1 MRGST
6 AYREILNMKKSILL
20 ASFMFVLLHFTLAQ
34 NNTIDSLEAILK
46 TAGQDTNKVNILNT
60 LSYELLYSNTDT
72 TIFLATQAKN
82 LAEKLN
88 YSKGIASAYLRL
100 GQAYNNLGS
109 YEQSQAYLS
118 KALALSTDKLTTA
131 KIYVNIGIN
140 HYEMSNYPE
149 ALKNYFTGLKA
160 FEEAGDKRAIG
171 SVYNNIANIYTD
183 MGKYDEALKNH
194 IAAKKIR
201 EANNDKRGIAGSH
214 LNIGVIYFSQGNY
227 YEALKNWFEAKKLYE
242 ELGDKNEVALTYNHI
257 GVVYK
262 NQEKY
267 EPAMKNY
274 FDALKILEEV
284 RDKEGIAITYN
295 NIGTVLIA
303 DSKAGEAKEW
313 LMKSLHLAK
322 EIGIKTTIQDAYL
335 SLARADSALNNYQDA
350 YANYKMY
357 IVYRDSIANKEN
369 TEKIVQQKMQ
379 YEFDKKET
387 QSRAEQAVTKK
398 ELQRQKL
405 VRNGFVGGFAIV
417 LLFAL
422 LFLSQRNKINKEK
435 KRSDEL
441 LLNILPIEVANEIK
455 MNGRSNPK
463 TFSMVTVMF
472 TDFKDFTQVSQNI
485 SAELL
490 VAELDYCF
498 SAFDTILQHYKI
510 EKIKTVGD
518 AYLCAS
524 GLPVSSFTHA
534 TDMVNA
540 AIEIRNFMLQRK
552 KEKESKGEIPFELR
566 IGIHTGPVVA
576 GIVGVKKYS
585 YDIWGDTVNLAA
597 RMEQNS
603 EAGKINIS
611 SSTYELVKDKFKCL
625 HRGKLQAKNKGEVDM
640 FFVEKTL

>member
-1 MRGST
+1 
-6 AYREILNMKKSILL
+6 MKKNILL
-20 ASFMFVLLHFTLAQ
+20 FSLILLLPHICAAQ
-34 NNTIDSLEAILK
+34 NTIDSLQTILK
-46 TAGQDTNKVNILNT
+46 TAGQDTDRVNILNT

-72 TIFLATQAKN
+72 TIYYANQAKN
-82 LAEKLN
+82 LSEKLN
-88 YSKGIASAYLRL
+88 YSRGIASAYLRL

-109 YEQSQAYLS
+109 YDQSQLFLS
-118 KALALSTDKLTTA
+118 KALTYSTDKLTTA

-149 ALKNYFTGLKA
+149 ALKNYFTGLKG
-160 FEEAGDKRAIG
+160 FEEAGDKKAIG
-171 SVYNNIANIYTD
+171 SVFNNIALIYTE
-183 MGKYDEALKNH
+183 MGNYDEALKNH
-194 IAAKKIR
+194 VASREIR
-201 EANNDKRGIAGSH
+201 EENGDKRGIAGSY
-214 LNIGVIYFSQGNY
+214 LNIGIVYFVLGNY
-227 YEALKNWFEAKKLYE
+227 VEALKNYFEAKKMYE
-242 ELGDKNEVALTYNHI
+242 ALGDKNEIALSYSHI

-262 NQEKY
+262 NQQKY
-267 EPAMKNY
+267 ADALENY
-274 FDALKILEEV
+274 FAALKMQEEIG
-284 RDKEGIAITYN
+284 DKEGIAVSCY
-295 NIGTVLIA
+295 NIGTAHV
-303 DSKAGEAKEW
+303 DDGKARMAGEW
-313 LMKSLHLAK
+313 LMKGLQLAK
-322 EIGIKTTIQDAYL
+322 EIGIKTTIQDSYL
-335 SLARADSALNNYQDA
+335 SLSRMDSALGNYENA
-350 YANYKMY
+350 FENHKMY
-357 IVYRDSIANKEN
+357 IIYRDSIANKEN

-387 QSRAEQAVTKK
+387 QSKAEQAVTKK

-422 LFLSQRNKINKEK
+422 LFLVQRNKIEKEK

-441 LLNILPIEVANEIK
+441 LLNILPGEVANEIK
-455 MNGRSNPK
+455 LNGRSQPK

-472 TDFKDFTQVSQNI
+472 TDFKDFTRVSQNI

-498 SAFDTILQHYKI
+498 SAFDKMIQKYKI

-540 AIEIRNFMLQRK
+540 AIEIRNFMLERK
-552 KEKESKGEIPFELR
+552 QEKESKGETPFEIR

-576 GIVGVKKYS
+576 GIVGVKKYA

-611 SSTYELVKDKFKCL
+611 GSTCDLVKDKFICVY
-625 HRGKLQAKNKGEVDM
+625 RGKVQAKNKGEIDM
-640 FFVEKTL
+640 FFVERAL

>member
-1 MRGST
+1 M
-6 AYREILNMKKSILL
+6 LNMKKSIFLFCL
-20 ASFMFVLLHFTLAQ
+20 VALQLIAAAQ
-34 NNTIDSLEAILK
+34 SHTIDSLRLQLK
-46 TAGQDTNKVNILNT
+46 TAKEDTNKVNILNT

-72 TIFLATQAKN
+72 TILLANQAKN
-82 LAEKLN
+82 LAEKLK
-88 YSKGIASAYLRL
+88 YQKGVASAYLRL

-109 YEQSQAYLS
+109 YEESQENLF
-118 KALALSTDKLTTA
+118 KALSHSTDPLTTA

-183 MGKYDEALKNH
+183 MGNFDEALKNH
-194 IAAKKIR
+194 LAAKKIR
-201 EANNDKRGIAGSH
+201 ETNNDQRGIAGSH
-214 LNIGVIYFSQGNY
+214 LNIGVIYFYQGNY
-227 YEALKNWFEAKKLYE
+227 NEALKNWFEAKRLYE
-242 ELGDKNEVALTYNHI
+242 ALGDKNEVALTYNHI

-262 NQEKY
+262 NQQKY
-267 EPAMKNY
+267 ADALKNY
-274 FDALKILEEV
+274 FDGLKILEEV
-284 RDKEGIAITYN
+284 RDKEGIAISYN
-295 NIGTVLIA
+295 NIGTALLE
-303 DSKAGEAKEW
+303 DGKANEAKDW
-313 LMKSLHLAK
+313 LMKSLQLAK

-335 SLARADSALNNYQDA
+335 NLARTDSALNNYRDA

-369 TEKIVQQKMQ
+369 TEKIVQQKLQ

-387 QSRAEQAVTKK
+387 QSKAEQAVTKK

-405 VRNGFVGGFAIV
+405 LRNGFVGGFAVV

-422 LFLSQRNKINKEK
+422 LFLRQRNKINKEK

-441 LLNILPIEVANEIK
+441 LLNILPSEVANEIK
-455 MNGRSNPK
+455 VNGRSKPK

-472 TDFKDFTQVSQNI
+472 TDFKDFTQVSQHI
-485 SAELL
+485 SGELL

-498 SAFDTILQHYKI
+498 SAFDRIIQQYRI
-510 EKIKTVGD
+510 EKIKTIGD

-524 GLPVSSFTHA
+524 GLPVTNFTHA
-534 TDMVNA
+534 NDMISA
-540 AIEIRNFMLQRK
+540 AIELRNFMVERK
-552 KEKESKGEIPFELR
+552 KEKEAKGEIPFEIR

-576 GIVGVKKYS
+576 GIVGEKKYA
-585 YDIWGDTVNLAA
+585 YDIWGDTVNVAA

-603 EAGKINIS
+603 AAGKINIS
-611 SSTYELVKDKFKCL
+611 GSTYELVKDKFNCV
-625 HRGKLQAKNKGEVDM
+625 HRGKIQAKNKGEIDM
-640 FFVEKTL
+640 YFVER